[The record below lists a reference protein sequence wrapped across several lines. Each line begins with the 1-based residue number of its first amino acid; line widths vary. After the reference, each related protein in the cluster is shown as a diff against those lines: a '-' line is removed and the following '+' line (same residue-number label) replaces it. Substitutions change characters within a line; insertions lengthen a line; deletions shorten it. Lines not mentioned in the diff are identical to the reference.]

1 MKKDIKFEGNKA
13 ILCCGS
19 KKCPSL
25 IKNEKGM
32 IEIQDDFGGKVILR
46 EDQAK
51 LINSAIEEVNKRK

>member
-1 MKKDIKFEGNKA
+1 MKKDIKFEGEKA
-13 ILCCGS
+13 ILCCGG

-32 IEIQDDFGGKVILR
+32 IEIEDDFGGKVIIR

-51 LINSAIEEVNKRK
+51 LIDIAIKEINKKK

>member
-1 MKKDIKFEGNKA
+1 MKQDIKFEGSKA

-25 IKNEKGM
+25 TKNEKGM
-32 IEIQDDFGGKVILR
+32 IEIEDDFGGKVTLR

-51 LINSAIEEVNKRK
+51 LINSAIEEVNKKK